1 MAINISNVNKPLPP
15 IDKIA
20 QKWKCRR
27 KNIAVSELSIQTDW
41 INPSILRYLLGLFGK
56 RGKSEAKKKLMTT
69 LSYLFSCFAY
79 KIF

>member
-27 KNIAVSELSIQTDW
+27 KNIAVSELSIQTNW
-41 INPSILRYLLGLFGK
+41 INPSTLRYLLGLFGK
-56 RGKSEAKKKLMTT
+56 RGKSEKLMTT
-69 LSYLFSCFAY
+69 LSYIFSCFAY